1 MGVSLKKTEAKELLG
16 IIQPRMK
23 QLEDENLP
31 ELEKL
36 IKKVAVTKRAE
47 AFFEWKNNLPAGLL
61 PLLDEFVD
69 RNEKILVEEKEF
81 FPPLFHGGNFE
92 FRQLVYSY
100 DNSIN
105 QLVAFKMENL
115 STLKFLEEQ
124 LIYIVN
130 NDASFLINLLKSKAV
145 KDRVK
150 EAKYIVE
157 NNRKIVDDF
166 LLSIKKWDRVDKSIS
181 ASWSERKIDQYRILP
196 IIQDVIDVSQS
207 REYTLEIAKKY
218 INTQVDRLS
227 GSCKLQLADEIN
239 KAWKELVNQ
248 QIEIDLS
255 KLALSI
261 LASYYEEKQKIIP
274 YAVKCVFQNILEIVQ
289 SKESIQSRCN
299 LNREEYE
306 LLQAGIEEIVEKVK
320 KDANPKFDISNVDYY
335 QERLLKLLYIY
346 KYYPEE
352 REKEEESI
360 FWETENWLQI
370 YEKVID
376 LAENRYF
383 ADTKLDGSQ
392 YYFWNK
398 SEAELYANV
407 IYIDD
412 KIKQVYKIAVPTTNS
427 ITLDTVKIDF
437 RRYSA
442 TYYALLEK
450 IKCKNQSNTASD
462 LPKIIIDKV
471 NKIELEQTGLKVTM
485 RPYQEFGS
493 KFLLFQKNVL
503 LGDEMGLGKTIQAL
517 AVANHLFQ
525 SHKKQIVIIL
535 PLSVLEN
542 WKRETQKWT
551 KLPVYRF
558 CTSNKNRFSDFEWW
572 KRYGG
577 ILLANYEQSKA
588 VSELIGDEKLDMVI
602 IDEAHFIKNPYA
614 KRSVYSINISKKATY
629 KLFMTGT
636 PLENNVKEMQHLLKT
651 LNPDLP
657 VKTFRERPDSK
668 DFKRYIANV
677 YLRRKR
683 VEVLSELPEME
694 VIDMWSEFSEE
705 QKKLYETEA
714 FSETCS
720 VMKLRRMA
728 FLGENSGKINQIKE
742 ICLQARENGLK
753 VLVFSFFKTDVLYQ
767 LKEILDYTAKEIIS
781 GDISPSR
788 RQEIIDEFSNDLNQT
803 VLLGQIEAGGVG
815 LNIQGANSVVLC
827 EPQWKPST
835 EQQAISRVYRM
846 G

>member
-1 MGVSLKKTEAKELLG
+1 
-16 IIQPRMK
+16 MK

-36 IKKVAVTKRAE
+36 IKKVAVTKREE

-81 FPPLFHGGNFE
+81 FPPLFHGENFE

-130 NDASFLINLLKSKAV
+130 NDASFLINLFKSKAV

-181 ASWSERKIDQYRILP
+181 AAWSERKIDQYRILP

-218 INTQVDRLS
+218 IKTQVDRLS
-227 GSCKLQLADEIN
+227 DSCKMQLADEIN
-239 KAWKELVNQ
+239 KAWNGLVNQ

-255 KLALSI
+255 KLPLSI
-261 LASYYEEKQKIIP
+261 LSSYYEEKQKIIP
-274 YAVKCVFQNILEIVQ
+274 YAVKCVFQNILEMVQ
-289 SKESIQSRCN
+289 SKKSIRSRCN
-299 LNREEYE
+299 LSEEE
-306 LLQAGIEEIVEKVK
+306 DEFLQAGIEQIVEKVK

-346 KYYPEE
+346 KYYPKE

-360 FWETENWLQI
+360 FWETENWLQK
-370 YEKVID
+370 YEKLID
-376 LAENRYF
+376 LAENRYV
-383 ADTKLDGSQ
+383 ADTKLGESQ
-392 YYFWNK
+392 YYFWDN
-398 SEAELYANV
+398 SETELYADV
-407 IYIDD
+407 IYIED
-412 KIKQVYKIAVPTTNS
+412 KVKKVYKIAVPTSNS
-427 ITLDTVKIDF
+427 ITLDAVKTDF
-437 RRYSA
+437 RRDAA
-442 TYYALLEK
+442 TYYALLER
-450 IKCKNQSNTASD
+450 ITGKNQSNTASD

-525 SHKKQIVIIL
+525 NHKKQIVIIL

-551 KLPVYRF
+551 NLPVYRF
-558 CTSNKNRFSDFEWW
+558 CTANKNRFSDFKWW

-577 ILLANYEQSKA
+577 LLLANYEQSKA
-588 VSELIGDEKLDMVI
+588 VSELIGEEKLDMVI
-602 IDEAHFIKNPYA
+602 IDEAHFIKNPHA
-614 KRSVYSINISKKATY
+614 MRTVNSINISKRASY

-657 VKTFRERPDSK
+657 VQTFRERPDSK

-694 VIDMWSEFSEE
+694 VIDM
-705 QKKLYETEA
+705 
-714 FSETCS
+714 
-720 VMKLRRMA
+720 
-728 FLGENSGKINQIKE
+728 
-742 ICLQARENGLK
+742 
-753 VLVFSFFKTDVLYQ
+753 
-767 LKEILDYTAKEIIS
+767 
-781 GDISPSR
+781 
-788 RQEIIDEFSNDLNQT
+788 
-803 VLLGQIEAGGVG
+803 
-815 LNIQGANSVVLC
+815 
-827 EPQWKPST
+827 
-835 EQQAISRVYRM
+835 
-846 G
+846 

>member
-1 MGVSLKKTEAKELLG
+1 
-16 IIQPRMK
+16 MK

-36 IKKVAVTKRAE
+36 IKKVAVTKREE

-81 FPPLFHGGNFE
+81 FPPLFHGENFE

-130 NDASFLINLLKSKAV
+130 NDASFLINLFKSKAV

-181 ASWSERKIDQYRILP
+181 AAWSERKIDQYRRLP

-207 REYTLEIAKKY
+207 REDTLEIAKKY
-218 INTQVDRLS
+218 IKTQVDRLS
-227 GSCKLQLADEIN
+227 DSCKMQLADEIN
-239 KAWKELVNQ
+239 KAWNGLVNQ

-255 KLALSI
+255 KLPLSI
-261 LASYYEEKQKIIP
+261 LSSYYEEKQKIIP
-274 YAVKCVFQNILEIVQ
+274 YAVKCVFQNILEMVQ
-289 SKESIQSRCN
+289 SKKSIRSRCN
-299 LNREEYE
+299 LSEEE
-306 LLQAGIEEIVEKVK
+306 DEFLQAGIEQIVEKVK

-346 KYYPEE
+346 KYYPKE

-360 FWETENWLQI
+360 FWETENWLQK
-370 YEKVID
+370 YEKLID
-376 LAENRYF
+376 LAENRYV
-383 ADTKLDGSQ
+383 ADTKLGESQ
-392 YYFWNK
+392 YYFWDN
-398 SEAELYANV
+398 SETELYADV
-407 IYIDD
+407 IYIED
-412 KIKQVYKIAVPTTNS
+412 KVKKVYKIAVPTSNS
-427 ITLDTVKIDF
+427 ITLDAVKTDF
-437 RRYSA
+437 RRDAA
-442 TYYALLEK
+442 TYYALLER
-450 IKCKNQSNTASD
+450 ITGKNQSNTASD

-525 SHKKQIVIIL
+525 NHKKQIVIIL

-551 KLPVYRF
+551 NLPVYRF
-558 CTSNKNRFSDFEWW
+558 
-572 KRYGG
+572 
-577 ILLANYEQSKA
+577 L
-588 VSELIGDEKLDMVI
+588 
-602 IDEAHFIKNPYA
+602 
-614 KRSVYSINISKKATY
+614 YS
-629 KLFMTGT
+629 
-636 PLENNVKEMQHLLKT
+636 
-651 LNPDLP
+651 
-657 VKTFRERPDSK
+657 
-668 DFKRYIANV
+668 
-677 YLRRKR
+677 
-683 VEVLSELPEME
+683 
-694 VIDMWSEFSEE
+694 
-705 QKKLYETEA
+705 
-714 FSETCS
+714 
-720 VMKLRRMA
+720 
-728 FLGENSGKINQIKE
+728 
-742 ICLQARENGLK
+742 
-753 VLVFSFFKTDVLYQ
+753 
-767 LKEILDYTAKEIIS
+767 
-781 GDISPSR
+781 
-788 RQEIIDEFSNDLNQT
+788 
-803 VLLGQIEAGGVG
+803 
-815 LNIQGANSVVLC
+815 
-827 EPQWKPST
+827 
-835 EQQAISRVYRM
+835 
-846 G
+846 